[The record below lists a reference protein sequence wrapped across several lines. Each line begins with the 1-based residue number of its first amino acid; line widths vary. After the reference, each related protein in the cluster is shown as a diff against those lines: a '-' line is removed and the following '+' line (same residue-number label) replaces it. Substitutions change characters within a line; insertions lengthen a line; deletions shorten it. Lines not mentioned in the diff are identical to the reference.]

1 MTVTLQPR
9 AVRAYA
15 LPATPCRTN
24 RDENPR

>member
-1 MTVTLQPR
+1 MTFTLQPR

-15 LPATPCRTN
+15 LPTTACRTN